1 MSAEETATVGLLN
14 DKISR
19 LNSQITNLTSDKKRL
34 EGENAGMKKNIDTLT
49 QKNAKNLEKL
59 NELTVTNTNLKTKIT
74 DFQDEAISS
83 KAKSRSVP
91 SRIGDVILGFV
102 IGFGFTFLIIFI
114 MWFTSLFT
122 ESISDVYKEIFC
134 SNKLK

>member
-1 MSAEETATVGLLN
+1 MSAEVKSLIVLDN
-14 DKISR
+14 DKISS
-19 LNSQITNLTSDKKRL
+19 LTSEISSLTSDKKRL

-59 NELTVTNTNLKTKIT
+59 NELTVMNTNLKTKIT
-74 DFQDEAISS
+74 YFQDEAISS

>member
-1 MSAEETATVGLLN
+1 MSVEDKALLGIQN
-14 DKISR
+14 DRILKYERDITELKTDNAKLKSK
-19 LNSQITNLTSDKKRL
+19 NS
-34 EGENAGMKKNIDTLT
+34 EMEKNISSLSQKNTDNLKKLDKLSK
-49 QKNAKNLEKL
+49 KNAK
-59 NELTVTNTNLKTKIT
+59 LKSQVEV
-74 DFQDEAISS
+74 FQDEAITS
-83 KAKSRSVP
+83 KAKSIAVP
-91 SRIGDVILGFV
+91 SRIGNIILGFI

>member
-1 MSAEETATVGLLN
+1 MSAEDKSLIVLLN
-14 DKISR
+14 DEISSLTSKIS
-19 LNSQITNLTSDKKRL
+19 SLTSDKKRL
-34 EGENAGMKKNIDTLT
+34 EGENAGMKKTIDTLT
-49 QKNAKNLEKL
+49 QKNAKNLKKL
-59 NELTVTNTNLKTKIT
+59 NELTVTNTNLKTKNT

-91 SRIGDVILGFV
+91 SRIGDVILGFI

>member
-1 MSAEETATVGLLN
+1 MSAEETATIGLLN
-14 DKISR
+14 EEISSLR
-19 LNSQITNLTSDKKRL
+19 AKITNLTSDKSRL
-34 EGENAGMKKNIDTLT
+34 EGENTGMKKNIDSLT
-49 QKNAKNLEKL
+49 QKNGKNLEKL
-59 NELTVTNTNLKTKIT
+59 SKIT
-74 DFQDEAISS
+74 GKNKDLKSKVTVFQDEAISS

-91 SRIGDVILGFV
+91 SRIGDVILGFIV
-102 IGFGFTFLIIFI
+102 GFGFTFLIIFI